1 MRPRWS
7 SLLGVALLSCFLGGW
22 LLGRGVANPSL
33 HGARL
38 FDDVMARVRDAYV
51 DSLPAGDLYDRAA
64 NGLLRSLDDPYT
76 ALLQGADYSDLQEN
90 TSGNFSGI
98 GIQIDVRD
106 GWITVVAPLPDTPAD
121 RAGFTTGD
129 QLVEVNGETTH
140 GWTSDQALR
149 HLRGTAGTKVR
160 VGIRHPGQT
169 TTINYDLI
177 RAEIH
182 VHSVTPGIMLD
193 GGVGYV
199 GLNPVA
205 DSSAFELQAEV
216 SKLLAQGAKSLIL
229 DLRNNPGGLLN
240 EGIAISD
247 LFLDQGQVV
256 LTTHGRAPGM
266 SQSVSDRAA
275 QLWPDLPVVV
285 LVNEG
290 TASAAEIIAGALQD
304 HDRAVLVG
312 ETTYGKGLVQTVY
325 DLGDST
331 ALKITTSRWYTPS
344 GRLIQKAHAIDSV
357 LSDTLRIARD
367 TTTHHTDGGRR
378 VRGGGGIAPDLT
390 VEDRTLGA
398 GARALATALG
408 SHFGDFRDVTTAYA
422 LETREQKT
430 LAREA
435 FVVTDEMRRTVRTR
449 LVARG
454 VAINEAEWVAGRPLV
469 DSWLGTDL
477 ARYVFGRD
485 AELRRRR
492 ASDPQLQA
500 ALALLRRASAPRELL
515 LLLPADSTA
524 GR

>member
-7 SLLGVALLSCFLGGW
+7 SLLAVALLSFFLGGW
-22 LLGRGVANPSL
+22 LLGRGVTNPAL

-51 DSLPAGDLYDRAA
+51 DSLPPGDLYDRAA

-76 ALLQGADYSDLQEN
+76 ALLQGADWSDLQEN

-129 QLVEVNGETTH
+129 QVVEVDGGSTH
-140 GWTSDQALR
+140 GWNSDQALR
-149 HLRGTAGTKVR
+149 HLRGISGTKVR
-160 VGIRHPGQT
+160 VGLRHPGQT
-169 TTINYDLI
+169 TTVNYDLT

-182 VHSVTPGIMLD
+182 VHSVTPGVVLD
-193 GGVGYV
+193 GSVGYV

-216 SKLLAQGAKSLIL
+216 SKLLAKGAKSLVL

-247 LFLDQGQVV
+247 LFLDRGQVV

-266 SQSVSDRAA
+266 TQSVADQTA
-275 QLWPDLPVVV
+275 QQWPDLPIVV
-285 LVNEG
+285 LVNGG

-357 LSDTLRIARD
+357 LSDTARIARD

-378 VRGGGGIAPDLT
+378 VRGGGGIAPDVA

-398 GARALATALG
+398 GARALAEALG

-422 LETREQKT
+422 LETREHRT
-430 LAREA
+430 LTREE

-449 LVARG
+449 LAARG
-454 VAINEAEWVAGRPLV
+454 VTVTDALWTAGRPLV
-469 DSWLGTDL
+469 DSWLETDL

-500 ALALLRRASAPRELL
+500 ALGLLRRAFTPQALL
-515 LLLPADSTA
+515 HLLPADST
-524 GR
+524 GGK